1 MLIMPRRRARDLSR
15 IAAVFAATLFVACG
29 GSVTAPEDHALV
41 MYSVLPS
48 DADPAIIDWNDAN
61 EAWLDPLAEPDE
73 QQLLVFLPGTFGV
86 PAGTRLFAQEA
97 ARAGYHVIG
106 LMYPDDRGVVA
117 ECTGDPD
124 PACMEHMRAEISFG
138 EARSPYVEVDA
149 TNSIA
154 SRLLALVRLLAQRHP
169 EEGWDTFIDADSLVW
184 PRIVLSGHSQGGGH
198 AAYMATR
205 HRVARVIMFGAPADG
220 FGGQPAPWMAIGAT
234 PADRYYGM
242 AHARDPFL
250 SIPPNWVAL
259 DLARFGPIV
268 TVERDDPPYGGTHRL
283 TTDRASPAGSASI
296 VAHSSVV
303 SDGATPRA
311 PDGTPLHAP
320 AWRYLLGRP

>member
-1 MLIMPRRRARDLSR
+1 M
-15 IAAVFAATLFVACG
+15 
-29 GSVTAPEDHALV
+29 H
-41 MYSVLPS
+41 SVLPS
-48 DADPAIIDWNDAN
+48 EADPAIVDWDDAN
-61 EAWLDPLAEPDE
+61 EVWLDPQGTPVER
-73 QQLLVFLPGTFGV
+73 QLLVFLPGTFGV

-97 ARAGYHVIG
+97 ARAGYHVVG
-106 LMYPDDRGVVA
+106 LMYADDHGVVA

-124 PACMEHMRAEISFG
+124 PECMEDMRAEISFG
-138 EARSPYVEVDA
+138 EARSPYVSVDA

-154 SRLLALVRLLAQRHP
+154 ARLLALVRLLAQRHP
-169 EEGWDTFIDADSLVW
+169 DEGWETFIDADTLVW

-198 AAYMATR
+198 AAYIATR

-220 FGGQPAPWMAIGAT
+220 FSGQRAPWMAIGAT
-234 PADRYYGM
+234 PADRHYGM

-250 SIPPNWVAL
+250 SIRPNWEAL

-268 TVERDDPPYGGTHRL
+268 TVEGDDPPYGGTHRL
-283 TTDRASPAGSASI
+283 TTERPSPAGGAAI

-303 SDGATPRA
+303 SDGATPLA
-311 PDGTPLHAP
+311 ADGTPLHAP